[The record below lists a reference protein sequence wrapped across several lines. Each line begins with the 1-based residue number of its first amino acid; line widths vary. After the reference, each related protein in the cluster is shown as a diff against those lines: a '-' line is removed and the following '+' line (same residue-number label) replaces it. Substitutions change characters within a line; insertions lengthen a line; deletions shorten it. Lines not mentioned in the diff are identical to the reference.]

1 MILLYC
7 IAIGIFCNYLK
18 LTHYVSCSHFLQTNT
33 IVVCRCQEV
42 SLLPL
47 LQLTMQLMLVCW
59 QWEYWVLLMKILCQG
74 LPLSLFVILRYKVCI
89 LKCKIHSQ
97 QERNQKIILHFPYVD
112 MTFII
117 SCRMSQ
123 YLEDQKESVLQKGDK
138 LEKLGW
144 QSYLNSSS

>member
-1 MILLYC
+1 MVLLYC
-7 IAIGIFCNYLK
+7 SNRN
-18 LTHYVSCSHFLQTNT
+18 FLQLHKAYTLCFMSPFLTNEYDCC
-33 IVVCRCQEV
+33 VCRCQKV

-74 LPLSLFVILRYKVCI
+74 LPLSLFVILRYKICI

-97 QERNQKIILHFPYVD
+97 QERNQKIILHFPHVD

-144 QSYLNSSS
+144 KSYLNSSS